1 MTKEVQ
7 DMVKWRKDGKHLPD
21 IMKDFHDQKDIF
33 KAVHAMASTHEV
45 TQDVNWI
52 NAHMYTL
59 DCFLWF
65 MARHGY
71 TLQKSR
77 ANVDF
82 DELQDTIKKNRDRM
96 YANSPLL
103 AAVNPEKKED

>member
-7 DMVKWRKDGKHLPD
+7 DMVKWSKDGKHLPNV
-21 IMKDFHDQKDIF
+21 MKDFHDQKDIF

-45 TQDVNWI
+45 VKDVNWI

-82 DELQDTIKKNRDRM
+82 DELQDTIKKNQKQM

-103 AAVNPEKKED
+103 AVKKSDQE